1 MNTLAEEIAALPQPL
16 AAELQRNGFS
26 ADLLLRLASSM
37 GEDVDAR
44 NRLAAGVQAPLP
56 EDLAVLP
63 EPGSAEHEELGK
75 LGLDA
80 LRRGELAFI
89 VLAGGMATR
98 MGGVVKALV
107 PAIGDKTFLD
117 LRLAENAHWSRV
129 SGRPVPL
136 WLMTSY
142 ATDAK
147 LREALGSRLQGDD
160 LATFQQNI
168 SVRLTEDSH
177 VFREDDGDPS
187 IHAPGHGDLP
197 EALGRSGLLERF
209 LARGGKYVWIANI
222 DNLGAAVDP
231 FILGWHIRHAAPVSV
246 EVVDKV
252 GSDKGGIPVRYHGR
266 RMILEEFRLP
276 RSFDPTTVRV
286 FNTNTFVV
294 TARDLHEL
302 KMDFTWVQ
310 VSKKVGDRKAV
321 QFERL
326 VGEITSALDT
336 RFLRLPRDGASSR
349 FLPVKDMDELEK
361 RREQI
366 KLVAAARGML
376 G

>member
-1 MNTLAEEIAALPQPL
+1 MVSLAQEIAALPQPL
-16 AAELQRNGFS
+16 QSELLSHGFS
-26 ADLLLRLASSM
+26 ADLLLRLASKM
-37 GEDVDAR
+37 HEDLDAR
-44 NRLAAGVQAPLP
+44 NRLPGDVEPPAA
-56 EDLAVLP
+56 EDLSSLP
-63 EPGSAEHEELGK
+63 APGTADHTRLEQLGTE
-75 LGLDA
+75 A

-107 PAIGDKTFLD
+107 PAVGDKSFLD
-117 LRLAENAHWSRV
+117 LRLAENAHWTRIA
-129 SGRPVPL
+129 GHPLPL

-142 ATDAK
+142 ATDGK
-147 LREALGSRLQGDD
+147 LRETLGTRLHADH

-168 SVRLTEDSH
+168 SVRLTEDGH
-177 VFREDDGDPS
+177 LFREEDGAPS
-187 IHAPGHGDLP
+187 IYAPGHGDLP
-197 EALGRSGLLERF
+197 EALRRSGLLQRF
-209 LARGGKYVWIANI
+209 LDRGGKYVWIANI

-231 FILGWHIRHAAPVSV
+231 AILGWHIQHRSPITV

-252 GSDKGGIPVRYHGR
+252 GSDKGGIPVRCKGR

-286 FNTNTFVV
+286 FNTNTFLV
-294 TARDLHEL
+294 TARDLHDL
-302 KMDFTWVQ
+302 AMDFTWVQ
-310 VSKKVGDRKAV
+310 VAKKVGDRKAV

-336 RFLRLPRDGASSR
+336 RFLRLPRDGATSR
-349 FLPVKDMDELEK
+349 FLPVKDMDELDAR
-361 RREQI
+361 RREI
-366 KLVAAARGML
+366 ETVAAARGML

>member
-1 MNTLAEEIAALPQPL
+1 MNTLAQEINALPQPL
-16 AAELQRNGFS
+16 AKELQRNGFS
-26 ADLLLRLASSM
+26 AELLLRLASSM
-37 GEDVDAR
+37 GEDPDAR
-44 NRLAAGVQAPLP
+44 NRLASGVQAPLA
-56 EDLAVLP
+56 EDLSVLP
-63 EPGSAEHEELGK
+63 EPGTEQHASLEK
-75 LGLDA
+75 LGVES

-107 PAIGDKTFLD
+107 PAVADKTFLD
-117 LRLAENAHWSRV
+117 LRLSEKAHWSKL

-147 LREALGSRLQGDD
+147 LREALGPRLNGDD

-168 SVRLTEDSH
+168 SVRLTEDGH

-197 EALGRSGLLERF
+197 EALRRSGLLERF

-231 FILGWHIRHAAPVSV
+231 VILGWHIRHGAPVSV

-252 GSDKGGIPVRYHGR
+252 GSDKGGIPVRCDGR

-294 TARDLHEL
+294 TGRDLHDL
-302 KMDFTWVQ
+302 RMDFTWVQ
-310 VSKKVGDRKAV
+310 VTKKVGDRKAV

-366 KLVAAARGML
+366 KQVAAARGML

>member
-1 MNTLAEEIAALPQPL
+1 MNTLAQEISALPQPL
-16 AAELQRNGFS
+16 TAELERNGFS
-26 ADLLLRLASSM
+26 AELLLRLASTL
-37 GEDVDAR
+37 GEDPDAR
-44 NRLAAGVQAPLP
+44 NRLTTGVEPPLA
-56 EDLAVLP
+56 EDLSLLP
-63 EPGSAEHEELGK
+63 EPGTAEYADLES
-75 LGLDA
+75 LGLGA
-80 LRRGELAFI
+80 LQRGELAFI

-107 PAIGDKTFLD
+107 PAVGDKSFLD
-117 LRLAENAHWSRV
+117 LRLAENAHWSRIC
-129 SGRPVPL
+129 GHPIPL

-147 LREALGSRLQGDD
+147 LREALGSRLQGDAP
-160 LATFQQNI
+160 ATFQQNI
-168 SVRLTEDSH
+168 SVRLTEDGH
-177 VFREDDGDPS
+177 VFREQDGSPS

-197 EALGRSGLLERF
+197 EALRRSGLLERF

-231 FILGWHIRHAAPVSV
+231 VILGWHIRHGSPISV

-252 GSDKGGIPVRYHGR
+252 GSDKGGIPVRWNGR
-266 RMILEEFRLP
+266 RLILEEFRLP

-294 TARDLHEL
+294 TARDLLDL

-310 VSKKVGDRKAV
+310 VSKKVEDRKAV

-336 RFLRLPRDGASSR
+336 RFLRLPRDGAQSR

-366 KLVAAARGML
+366 KTVAAARGML